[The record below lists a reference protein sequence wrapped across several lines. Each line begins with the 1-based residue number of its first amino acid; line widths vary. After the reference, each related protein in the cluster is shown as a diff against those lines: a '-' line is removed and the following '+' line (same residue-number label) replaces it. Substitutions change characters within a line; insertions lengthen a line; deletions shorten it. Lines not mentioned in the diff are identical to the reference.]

1 MFPKAEPVV
10 PTVAVETEE
19 PMTRTSNPIIVWQV
33 YALGGFLVLKW
44 IWARWQE
51 RRDEKEDENDDEKED
66 ENEDE
71 KGESSD
77 DEKSSVDE

>member
-1 MFPKAEPVV
+1 MNSLSTYF
-10 PTVAVETEE
+10 
-19 PMTRTSNPIIVWQV
+19 QV

-51 RRDEKEDENDDEKED
+51 RRRDQNEDENDDENDDDKED
-66 ENEDE
+66 EKEP
-71 KGESSD
+71 SD

>member
-1 MFPKAEPVV
+1 MNSLSTYF
-10 PTVAVETEE
+10 
-19 PMTRTSNPIIVWQV
+19 QV

-51 RRDEKEDENDDEKED
+51 RRDQKEEGNED

-71 KGESSD
+71 KEDEKESSD

>member
-1 MFPKAEPVV
+1 MNSLSTYF
-10 PTVAVETEE
+10 
-19 PMTRTSNPIIVWQV
+19 QV

-51 RRDEKEDENDDEKED
+51 RRDQKEEGNEDEKED
-66 ENEDE
+66 E
-71 KGESSD
+71 KGSSD